1 MRRREFVIL
10 VGGAATWSAAA
21 AGQRPA
27 NPRIGYLGLT
37 SAGGE
42 AEIVAA
48 FRKGLQEAGF
58 GEAQIDF
65 RFAEGDVRRLPA
77 LAAEL
82 VQRKPDLIFSG
93 STAAALAAK
102 AATPMLPIIFV
113 IGADPIKTGLVPA
126 LNHPGG
132 HVTGISFF
140 TNQMETK
147 RLGLLHEMVPKADVV
162 GILLNPNNPFF
173 QNQLADL
180 TEAARALGVAI
191 HLERASHEAEIADAF
206 KAFVA
211 QRAGALV
218 VGADLYFT
226 GRRALLIGWAN
237 ELRLP
242 AIYEWREFVEAGGLM
257 SYGTVLADSF
267 RQAGA
272 YAARV
277 LKGQDPGELPVLQA
291 SKFEFLI
298 NLKTAKQIGIDVPP
312 GLSARADDIIE

>member
-10 VGGAATWSAAA
+10 VGGAATWSAVADA
-21 AGQRPA
+21 QRSTKPS
-27 NPRIGYLGLT
+27 IGYLGLT
-37 SAGGE
+37 SASGE

-58 GEAQIDF
+58 GEVQIDF

-82 VQRKPDLIFSG
+82 VQCKPDLIFCG

-126 LNHPGG
+126 LNRPGG

-162 GILLNPNNPFF
+162 GVLLNPNNPFF
-173 QNQLADL
+173 HNQLADL
-180 TEAARALGVAI
+180 TEAASALGITI
-191 HLERASHEAEIADAF
+191 HLERASDETAVGDAF
-206 KAFVA
+206 KAFA
-211 QRAGALV
+211 RQHAGALL

-226 GRRALLIGWAN
+226 SRRALLIGPAN

-242 AIYEWREFVEAGGLM
+242 AISEWREFVEAGALM
-257 SYGTVLADSF
+257 SYGTALADSF
-267 RQAGA
+267 RQAGV
-272 YAARV
+272 YAAHV

-298 NLKTAKQIGIDVPP
+298 NLKTTKQIGIDVPP